1 MFLDPLT
8 DQDLYWIGYIRA
20 DGGLYQARNR
30 NENTG
35 YLAFG
40 QKYKEPVEAL
50 RSYVGGEGKIHQRTG
65 ETNFGPTSLHHF
77 ASTKPFLRLK
87 ELGVKTDLRPD
98 IYEQPAFWRGLLDG
112 DGSVGTVKN
121 RGLIYPTVVWSGRL
135 EDMEKCSEWV
145 AKTLNRKAPKVGTA
159 RSIFRVGLVG
169 TPAFNL
175 IKLLYEN
182 QYSALP
188 YKVEAAAKALEWKIK
203 HEKMVRNA

>member
-1 MFLDPLT
+1 MFNDPLS
-8 DQDLYWIGYIRA
+8 DRDLYWIGYFRA
-20 DGGLYQARNR
+20 DGCLSDR
-30 NENTG
+30 G
-35 YLAFG
+35 YSISAIFA
-40 QKYKEPVEAL
+40 QKHLEPVEAF
-50 RSYVGGEGKIHQRTG
+50 RQYIGATNEVIFSER
-65 ETNFGPTSLHHF
+65 ESNFGSNPLHKIN
-77 ASTKPFLRLK
+77 STKPGKRFK

-112 DGSVGTVKN
+112 DGSVGMVKN
-121 RGLIYPTVVWSGRL
+121 RGLLYPSIVWSGRL
-135 EDMEKCSEWV
+135 EDMQHCSEWV
-145 AKTLNRKAPKVGTA
+145 AKTLDRKAPKVGVA

-182 QYSALP
+182 RYSALP